1 MHCTSSS
8 SPYRVTSPGS
18 GRSPSHSSSHSS
30 KNWRT
35 PSGPRKVV
43 PVRWGSRTTMSGS
56 QSSSTAS
63 ISPRLNA
70 SNAACTI
77 SRSEPPIGP
86 AVSRSLALP
95 AQRRALDRLR
105 EQHLLGEDQVL
116 TVVVG
121 HLVLVAHRD
130 RVEGTGHLAVAA
142 EDAAREVDLVDLG
155 VALAGGHA
163 VIGIILS
170 RDDPDAVR
178 RARRGAQRTTDALLE
193 AGVLEL
199 VELVAAAE
207 PRVDRR
213 LLLRVL
219 DRDRPLDDARER
231 GLQPAEGLAER
242 AVCASDATGL
252 GPALDVDDAL
262 VGQVGKALVRA
273 VIAHVTVTRIAVTRT
288 FSVASG
294 SRIFQPRDMSWS

>member
-1 MHCTSSS
+1 MACTRIS
-8 SPYRVTSPGS
+8 SPDSVSSTGS
-18 GRSPSHSSSHSS
+18 ERYSSQFSSHSS

-105 EQHLLGEDQVL
+105 QQHLLGEDQVL
-116 TVVVG
+116 AVVVG

-130 RVEGTGHLAVAA
+130 RVEGAGHLAVAA
-142 EDAAREVDLVDLG
+142 EDAPGEVDLVDLG
-155 VALAGGHA
+155 VAFAGGHA
-163 VIGIILS
+163 VIGIVLR

-178 RARRGAQRTTDALLE
+178 GAGGRAERAADALLE
-193 AGVLEL
+193 ARVLEL
-199 VELVAAAE
+199 VKLVAPPEAGVH
-207 PRVDRR
+207 RC

-219 DRDRPLDDARER
+219 DRDRALDDAREG
-231 GLQPAEGLAER
+231 GLEPAEGLAER
-242 AVCASDATGL
+242 PV
-252 GPALDVDDAL
+252 
-262 VGQVGKALVRA
+262 
-273 VIAHVTVTRIAVTRT
+273 
-288 FSVASG
+288 
-294 SRIFQPRDMSWS
+294 